1 MFIGREHVN
10 YSQTMPKVEN
20 RVLKLKL
27 TLESWVDWQVSRK
40 CTTKQ
45 NDGKVKKNVTISQF
59 GREC

>member
-45 NDGKVKKNVTISQF
+45 NDGKVKKKVTIS
-59 GREC
+59 

>member
-27 TLESWVDWQVSRK
+27 TLEVDWQVSRK

-45 NDGKVKKNVTISQF
+45 NDGKVKKKVTIS
-59 GREC
+59 